1 MKIGQWDSHMKGQG
15 KAKTKEKRKKRES
28 PVRYIKQRI
37 KKMKIVK
44 RWREAGEKKAQQIDH
59 QQSIV
64 V

>member
-1 MKIGQWDSHMKGQG
+1 MKKGQWDSHMKGQG
-15 KAKTKEKRKKRES
+15 KAKTKEKRKKRER

-44 RWREAGEKKAQQIDH
+44 RRREAGEKKAQQIDH

>member
-1 MKIGQWDSHMKGQG
+1 MEGQG

-28 PVRYIKQRI
+28 PIRYIKQRI

-44 RWREAGEKKAQQIDH
+44 RRREAEEKKAQQIDH